1 MNETGVTAN
10 VELIP
15 LGTVPTELLPGVRA
29 QAAQEYYLVDSIA
42 PLRYAGTAS
51 CGGGLGRT
59 SRFLSLHVDR
69 RLDCEVP
76 ERFAHDRA
84 RELGVPAPFV
94 ALLTGVENHRVRAA
108 RARLDGPEPVQ
119 AVALVT
125 AGGRNLSAAGR
136 SPVWSAAAV
145 GTINVLAIVDAQLP
159 DAALLN
165 LLTVATEAKCL
176 ALALRGVRTEE
187 GVPATGTSSDA
198 VVVAATDRGRAFQY
212 GGPVTVP
219 GHLVGAAV
227 LAAAEA
233 ALAGS
238 RLGGGA

>member
-1 MNETGVTAN
+1 MNRAGTRAA

-15 LGTVPTELLPGVRA
+15 LGAEGVELLPGVRA
-29 QAAQEYYLVDSIA
+29 RAAREYYLVDSEH

-59 SRFLSLHVDR
+59 SRILSLHVDR
-69 RLDCEVP
+69 RLDCDVP
-76 ERFAHDRA
+76 ERFAYERA
-84 RELGVPAPFV
+84 RELAIPTPFV
-94 ALLTGVENHRVRAA
+94 ALLTGVENHRVRVA
-108 RARLDGPEPVQ
+108 RARLASPDPVS

-136 SPVWSAAAV
+136 SPVWTTLPT
-145 GTINVLAIVDAQLP
+145 GTINVLAIVDAHLP

-176 ALALRGVRTEE
+176 ALALRGVRTPDGE
-187 GVPATGTSSDA
+187 PATGTSSDA
-198 VVVAATDRGRAFQY
+198 VVVAATGRGPSYQY

-233 ALAGS
+233 ALATS
-238 RLGGGA
+238 RLGAGG